1 MQIVTQV
8 KKCRVCG
15 NANLVPILSLGEQYA
30 TNFVEADSK
39 NLATGPLDLV
49 LCQTKDGGCGLLQM
63 QHTFNHDLLYQ
74 QYWYQSGISTTM
86 VKALADV
93 AHNAQSLVKPAA
105 GDIVV
110 DIGANDGTLLR
121 QYQITGLKTVGFEP
135 SNLYKLGEKGNF
147 KIIHDYFNYPAF
159 KKEFGSAKAKIITAI
174 SMFYDLEDPNTF
186 VEDARKVLA
195 DDGVFIIQMNY
206 LVLMLENNTFD
217 NISHEHLEYYSLFSL
232 ENLLSRHD
240 LEVFDVELNDVNGGS
255 IRTYVKHKGA
265 SVKES
270 AGAKQRLLAQR
281 EVEKKLG
288 LDDKSVYAQFAKRI
302 SAIKTRL
309 HSFLE
314 REKKMKIVI

>member
-1 MQIVTQV
+1 
-8 KKCRVCG
+8 
-15 NANLVPILSLGEQYA
+15 
-30 TNFVEADSK
+30 
-39 NLATGPLDLV
+39 
-49 LCQTKDGGCGLLQM
+49 
-63 QHTFNHDLLYQ
+63 
-74 QYWYQSGISTTM
+74 
-86 VKALADV
+86 
-93 AHNAQSLVKPAA
+93 
-105 GDIVV
+105 
-110 DIGANDGTLLR
+110 
-121 QYQITGLKTVGFEP
+121 
-135 SNLYKLGEKGNF
+135 
-147 KIIHDYFNYPAF
+147 
-159 KKEFGSAKAKIITAI
+159 
-174 SMFYDLEDPNTF
+174 MFYDLEDPNTF
-186 VEDARKVLA
+186 VSDAAKCLS

-288 LDDKSVYAQFAKRI
+288 LEDKSVYAQFAKRI

-309 HSFLE
+309 HSFLVK
-314 REKKMKIVI
+314 EKKAGKKIFIYGASTRGLVVLQYAGVDKKLIDSATDKNSDKWGKFIVGTGIPIVSIDEYRKAKPDYLFVLPYHFIEEIKQQEKQFLLNGGKMLVAIPDFKLISKENL